1 MNLYHRP
8 AWIEINL
15 EQLQRNFALI
25 NQHKP
30 AHVSLLFVVKDQAY
44 GHGAYECSRIALDN
58 GVKMLGVATI
68 SEAVELREKG
78 MTAPI
83 LIFGERLE
91 NQWEFCV
98 QHDLTIFINTAQ
110 HAQRYAKYAAAWP
123 KTPTVHIEV
132 DTGLSRYG
140 IRWTGAVETIAQIMA
155 VRGLRVEGIMSHFA
169 MSDELDKTY
178 ALLQLQRFQEVL
190 SELTRRGIAVPLT
203 HICNT
208 GGFLDLPQ
216 AHFDMVRTGILPL
229 GVYPSQVCRRIPG
242 IQPIMSVKARIVVI
256 RDLLP
261 GDKVGYGMHYTA
273 PSARRIAVIPLGYG
287 DGFPRVRNT
296 GCVLVRG
303 KRAPVVGGNAMDVMM
318 VDVSDIP
325 ATQIGDEV
333 VVMGKMGDEAI
344 SVHEI
349 AAWKRSV
356 SYDILTNWSWRLPRI
371 YTIGRT
377 QAGAV

>member
-1 MNLYHRP
+1 MNVYHRP
-8 AWIEINL
+8 AWIEVNL
-15 EQLQRNFALI
+15 GQLQQNFAII
-25 NQHKP
+25 NQDKP
-30 AHVSLLFVVKDQAY
+30 AALALLFVAKDQAY
-44 GHGAYECSRIALDN
+44 GHGAYECARVALEN
-58 GVKMLGVATI
+58 GVRMLGVATI

-91 NQWEFCV
+91 DQLELCL
-98 QHDLTIFINTAQ
+98 QYDLTIFVNTVQKATCY
-110 HAQRYAKYAAAWP
+110 ARYAAKWQ
-123 KTPTVHIEV
+123 KTPGVQIEI

-140 IRWTGAVETIAQIMA
+140 LRWTEAVETVAQLIAIPG
-155 VRGLRVEGIMSHFA
+155 VRFEGIMSHFA
-169 MSDELDKTY
+169 MSDELDKSY
-178 ALLQLQRFQEVL
+178 ALEQLTRFQQVL
-190 SELTRRGIAVPLT
+190 AGLKARGIHLPLV

-216 AHFDMVRTGILPL
+216 AYFDMVRTGILPL
-229 GVYPSQVCRRIPG
+229 GVYPSQVCRRIAG
-242 IQPIMSVKARIVVI
+242 IQPIMSVKAKIVLI

-273 PSARRIAVIPLGYG
+273 PTARKIAVIPLGYG

-296 GCVLVRG
+296 GCVLVHG

-318 VDVSDIP
+318 VDISAIP

-333 VVMGKMGDEAI
+333 VVMGKMGTEEI

-349 AAWKRSV
+349 AKWKQSV
-356 SYDILTNWSWRLPRI
+356 SYDILTNWSWRLPRV
-371 YTIGRT
+371 YLK
-377 QAGAV
+377 

>member
-8 AWIEINL
+8 AWIEVNL
-15 EQLQRNFALI
+15 DQLRKNFEII
-25 NQHKP
+25 NQDKP
-30 AHVSLLFVVKDQAY
+30 AGLSLLFVAKDQAY

-78 MTAPI
+78 ITAPI
-83 LIFGERLE
+83 LVFGERLE
-91 NQWEFCV
+91 DQLELCL
-98 QHDLTIFINTAQ
+98 QHDLTIFVNSVQKMQTYATYATAWQ
-110 HAQRYAKYAAAWP
+110 
-123 KTPTVHIEV
+123 KTPSIHIEV

-140 IRWTGAVETIAQIMA
+140 IRWTEAVETIAQIMTIS
-155 VRGLRVEGIMSHFA
+155 GIRVEAIMSHFA
-169 MSDELDKTY
+169 MSDELDKSY

-190 SELTRRGIAVPLT
+190 AGLKRKGRALPLT

-208 GGFLDLPQ
+208 GGFLDLPR

-229 GVYPSQVCRRIPG
+229 GVYPSQVCRRIAG
-242 IQPIMSVKARIVVI
+242 IQPIMSVKAKIVVI

-273 PSARRIAVIPLGYG
+273 PAARRIAVIPLGYG

-296 GCVLVRG
+296 GCVLVHG

-318 VDVSDIP
+318 VDITDI
-325 ATQIGDEV
+325 AAAQIGDQV
-333 VVMGKMGDEAI
+333 VVMGKMGSEEI

-356 SYDILTNWSWRLPRI
+356 SYDILTNWSWRLPRR
-371 YTIGRT
+371 YLFRE
-377 QAGAV
+377 

>member
-8 AWIEINL
+8 AWVEVDL
-15 EQLQRNFALI
+15 DQLQQNFAII
-25 NQHKP
+25 NQDKP
-30 AHVSLLFVVKDQAY
+30 PGLSLLFVVKDQAY
-44 GHGAYECSRIALDN
+44 GHGAYQCSRVALDN

-68 SEAVELREKG
+68 SEAVELREKVI
-78 MTAPI
+78 TAPI

-91 NQWEFCV
+91 DQLELCL
-98 QHDLTIFINTAQ
+98 QYDLTIFVNTVQ
-110 HAQRYAKYAAAWP
+110 KMQTYAKYAIKWQ
-123 KTPTVHIEV
+123 KTPAVHIDI

-140 IRWTGAVETIAQIMA
+140 IRWTEAVETIAQIMTIP
-155 VRGLRVEGIMSHFA
+155 GIRVEGIMSHFA
-169 MSDELDKTY
+169 MSDELDKSY

-190 SELTRRGIAVPLT
+190 TGLKHRGIDLPLA

-229 GVYPSQVCRRIPG
+229 GVYPSQVCRRIPE
-242 IQPIMSVKARIVVI
+242 IQPIMSVKAKIVMI

-296 GCVLVRG
+296 GCVLVHG
-303 KRAPVVGGNAMDVMM
+303 KRALVVGGNAMDVMM
-318 VDVSDIP
+318 VDISDIP
-325 ATQIGDEV
+325 GAQIEDEV
-333 VVMGKMGDEAI
+333 VVMGKMGAEEI

-356 SYDILTNWSWRLPRI
+356 SYDILTNWSWRLPRV
-371 YTIGRT
+371 YLSQRT
-377 QAGAV
+377 NLQK